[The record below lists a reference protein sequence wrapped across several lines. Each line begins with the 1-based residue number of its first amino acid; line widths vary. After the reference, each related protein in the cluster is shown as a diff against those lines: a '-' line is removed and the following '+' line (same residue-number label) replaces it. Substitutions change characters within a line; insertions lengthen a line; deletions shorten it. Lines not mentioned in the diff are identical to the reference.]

1 MATEPFNRFIIRV
14 YALIFK
20 DEYHLLLS
28 DEFML
33 DTRMIKFPGGGI
45 HFGEGPADCLK
56 REALEEFGQEIEI
69 LSHYYTTD
77 YFQKA
82 LFCDNAQLI
91 SIYYK
96 VRFKEQI
103 RFRISEA
110 PFDFP
115 EMVNGSQ
122 RFRWV
127 DLRNSN
133 SAGLTFPIDKIVF
146 EKLQNEIV

>member
-1 MATEPFNRFIIRV
+1 M
-14 YALIFK
+14 
-20 DEYHLLLS
+20 
-28 DEFML
+28 
-33 DTRMIKFPGGGI
+33 

-56 REALEEFGQEIEI
+56 REAVEEFGQEIEI
-69 LSHYYTTD
+69 LSHYHTTD

-82 LFCDNAQLI
+82 LFYDNAQLI

-103 RFRISEA
+103 RFKISEV

-122 RFRWV
+122 SFRWI
-127 DLRNSN
+127 DLRKSDK
-133 SAGLTFPIDKIVF
+133 AGLTFPIDRIVF
-146 EKLQNEIV
+146 EKLQAEVLS